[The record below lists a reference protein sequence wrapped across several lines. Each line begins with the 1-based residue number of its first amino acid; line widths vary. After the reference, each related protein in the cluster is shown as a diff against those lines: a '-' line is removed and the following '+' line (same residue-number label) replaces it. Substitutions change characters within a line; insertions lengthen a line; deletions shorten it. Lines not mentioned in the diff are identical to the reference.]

1 LREIAKTYGPE
12 KKIQSKVLNEFL
24 GKRGPGAGNTSS
36 VYYGSY
42 VFFEK
47 VRVRDGKAKTKVRM
61 EMEELWDGRKGMD
74 VKHRGGEYF

>member
-24 GKRGPGAGNTSS
+24 GKRGAGAGNTSS

-42 VFFEK
+42 VSL
-47 VRVRDGKAKTKVRM
+47 RRLGL
-61 EMEELWDGRKGMD
+61 EMGR
-74 VKHRGGEYF
+74 RRPE